1 MGQRWSERSSTIR
14 ICGQPGKMNLP
25 GCASGSDGAG
35 EAGGGPPVL
44 ALVAQQRGLFS
55 RLPIAPDAVAAVRR
69 THGIYM
75 PDDGRINIAG
85 LNQANLDHV
94 VEGVL
99 PHLIAGRDASNCNS
113 RRSQEIPA

>member
-1 MGQRWSERSSTIR
+1 
-14 ICGQPGKMNLP
+14 
-25 GCASGSDGAG
+25 
-35 EAGGGPPVL
+35 
-44 ALVAQQRGLFS
+44 
-55 RLPIAPDAVAAVRR
+55 
-69 THGIYM
+69 M